1 MAWKIDAPHSR
12 VVFSVRHMMI
22 AHVHGQFE
30 KLDGVVNFN
39 PDDPAS
45 TTVDV
50 QIDAASITTREP
62 QRDAHLKS
70 PDFLDVERYPY
81 ITFKSRRVEVVDGEH
96 ARLIGDLTIRDVTRE
111 VVLDVVYNGLVKS
124 PWGTNVAGFSASTRI
139 NRKDWGL
146 TWNVPLEA
154 GGWLVGDIINI
165 NIDVELVQQPEGAAE
180 VEKVEA

>member
-1 MAWKIDAPHSR
+1 MAWMIDAPHSR

-30 KLDGVVNFN
+30 RVKGMVNFD

-50 QIDAASITTREP
+50 QVDAASINTNEP

-70 PDFLDVERYPY
+70 ADFLDVERYPY
-81 ITFKSRRVEVVDGEH
+81 ITFKSKRVEVLDDRRG
-96 ARLIGDLTIRDVTRE
+96 RLIGDLTIRDVTRE
-111 VVLDVVYNGLVKS
+111 VTLDVEYNGLIKS
-124 PWGTNVAGFSASTRI
+124 PWGSSVAGFSASTRI
-139 NRKDWGL
+139 NRKDWNL

-154 GGWLVGDIINI
+154 GGWLVGDVINI
-165 NIDVELVQQPEGAAE
+165 NVDVELVQQPEATAEAGAMVA
-180 VEKVEA
+180 